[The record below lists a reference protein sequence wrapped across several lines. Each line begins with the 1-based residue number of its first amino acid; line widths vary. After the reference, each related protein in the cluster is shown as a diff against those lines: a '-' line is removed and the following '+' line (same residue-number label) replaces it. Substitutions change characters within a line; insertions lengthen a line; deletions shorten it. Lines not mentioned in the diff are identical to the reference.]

1 MRSGIIGIGNTNSF
15 TVGKF
20 PSGHITNVFLLS
32 DTSANMS
39 TTANSGSPVIACTP
53 FSFSAI
59 SGRKYSIHGSQF
71 IITSNESGSAYT
83 DRIMEFDVYYGTTSR
98 SINDTTVDT
107 RIFKRDVGRNQ
118 SSSTTAGLA
127 GYMDAQ
133 YTAYFTAGS
142 TATHYIYTTICN
154 ANSNGTK
161 NYAYNTASL
170 PHNLIIYEI
179 MP

>member
-118 SSSTTAGLA
+118 SSSTTAGVA
-127 GYMDAQ
+127 GYMDDQ
-133 YTAYFTAGS
+133 YTAYFTS
-142 TATHYIYTTICN
+142 VSKATHYIYTTICN